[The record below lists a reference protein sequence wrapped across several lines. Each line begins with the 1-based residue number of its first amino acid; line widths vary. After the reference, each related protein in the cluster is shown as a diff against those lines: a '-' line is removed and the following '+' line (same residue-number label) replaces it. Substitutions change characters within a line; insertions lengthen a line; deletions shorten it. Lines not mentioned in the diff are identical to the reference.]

1 MNGFP
6 WDIAFMVFLLLVFVT
21 YVIVVEILMLN
32 D

>member
-21 YVIVVEILMLN
+21 YVIVVEILMLK

>member
-6 WDIAFMVFLLLVFVT
+6 WDIAFMVFLLLVIVT
-21 YVIVVEILMLN
+21 YVIVVEILMLK